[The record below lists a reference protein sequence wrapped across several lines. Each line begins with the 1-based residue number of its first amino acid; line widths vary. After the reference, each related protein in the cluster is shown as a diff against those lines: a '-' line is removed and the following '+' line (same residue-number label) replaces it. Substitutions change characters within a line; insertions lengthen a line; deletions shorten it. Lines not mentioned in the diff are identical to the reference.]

1 MPEYI
6 KIDATKRT
14 VVGKQVK
21 QLRREGMVPAI
32 VYGPER
38 EPLSLTLDKREL
50 RQTLLTAGGTQI
62 IEIVV
67 DGETIPTLARE
78 VQRDPIYGEIMHVDF
93 YQVSMTRSIR
103 ADVPVILT
111 GDNELVNSGAAV
123 LVHGLNALVIEA
135 LPADLPPQIEV
146 DITGLAEIGDQI
158 VVSDLVLPKG
168 TEAIADDTEL
178 IVKLD
183 YPRLEEEEE
192 EGEEEELLFEEAAE
206 VEVIRESREEE
217 DEEE

>member
-78 VQRDPIYGEIMHVDF
+78 VQLAAETLKSVGQVRLRLEGEPARLPAPVAEVLPLRHLAGHLVGEEPDVLGAIVAPTAAALDRLHLDEAGLPEPQHVRRNVQRLGDLAYGAEGF
-93 YQVSMTRSIR
+93 GR
-103 ADVPVILT
+103 
-111 GDNELVNSGAAV
+111 
-123 LVHGLNALVIEA
+123 LVHRAAAPGPTACFHRPRAL
-135 LPADLPPQIEV
+135 
-146 DITGLAEIGDQI
+146 
-158 VVSDLVLPKG
+158 S
-168 TEAIADDTEL
+168 
-178 IVKLD
+178 
-183 YPRLEEEEE
+183 
-192 EGEEEELLFEEAAE
+192 
-206 VEVIRESREEE
+206 
-217 DEEE
+217 